1 MSHQP
6 ETSNSSQNSSQNST
20 EISPETATTTAQPH
34 VHGPGCNHGH
44 HHGHQHEM
52 TPFVRS
58 TPKVGANDPCPCGSG
73 KKHKKCCRQ

>member
-6 ETSNSSQNSSQNST
+6 ETSNSSQNST
-20 EISPETATTTAQPH
+20 EISHETATTNAQPH

-44 HHGHQHEM
+44 QHGHQHEM

>member
-1 MSHQP
+1 MVNQP

-20 EISPETATTTAQPH
+20 AISHETATTNAQPH

-44 HHGHQHEM
+44 HQEM